1 MGNRHHHKKLR
12 AEARARMARTGE
24 SYQQAL
30 TRLRDE
36 RERATHAPARDVD
49 LVAIAYFGAPATL
62 ATFEIAG
69 RLACV
74 VVSSRHLAGPF
85 PRNPLVGLARHA
97 HRTVH

>member
-12 AEARARMARTGE
+12 AEVRARMARTGE

-30 TRLRDE
+30 TRIRDE
-36 RERATHAPARDVD
+36 RVQREQARDVD
-49 LVAIAYFGAPATL
+49 LVSIAYFGVPVTL

-85 PRNPLVGLARHA
+85 PRSPLAGLPVGSF
-97 HRTVH
+97 TD